1 MKRLSHARIWLTVA
15 AATAAVLL
23 LPAVVGGSNAMFR

>member
-1 MKRLSHARIWLTVA
+1 MKRLSFMFGL

-23 LPAVVGGSNAMFR
+23 LACAGLLGLVIQ